1 VSSYTQ
7 RTLWLSVLA
16 LCALFASRLIALES
30 LPLHNDEG
38 LHLTR
43 AVQVWRSYPFWEI
56 SDGKIVNHWLIALFY
71 PQHQPVFSG
80 RIATVLVALIGLAG
94 GIAIGKLLGGLPS
107 IAAISLLWIGTP
119 FLFFYERTALS
130 DSQAAAWAVLA
141 VWLAL
146 RLARKPSLR
155 VSALCGAALAL
166 AALFKLSAAPFAF
179 SVALIVLASGTGD
192 LRQRLRSL
200 VAVAATALACFS
212 PVLAYLALRGRDF
225 GVAFSWL
232 TGGARHAE
240 PIENLRRLSDSLLG
254 YGDALGAAL
263 WLGAVLI
270 GAAAGLV
277 LLRRAVLIV
286 AISAP
291 LVAMILIG
299 VTPMPRHFLTN
310 LPLWLVASGLG
321 LGALWQRAPRVRPA
335 WLLLSGALAL
345 NGAAFALTAY
355 RTPEALALPALDRE
369 QFITG
374 HSSGFALREAM
385 QRLPELLPLD
395 VPIIG
400 SMFPDSCRRAN
411 FYAVGR
417 QLLCADGGGREL
429 LSAYLQARVSVCLLA
444 EPPPIGIGIDAY
456 AERAHLRARFERPQ
470 NGAPIHL
477 WCVAAPS
484 RLSSR

>member
-1 VSSYTQ
+1 MSNCTR

-16 LCALFASRLIALES
+16 LCALFASRLIALDS

-43 AVQVWRSYPFWEI
+43 AVQVWRGYPFWEI

-71 PQHQPVFSG
+71 PQQQPVFSG
-80 RIATVLVALIGLAG
+80 RIATVLTALIGLAS
-94 GIAIGKLLGGLPS
+94 GIAIGKQLGGLLS
-107 IAAISLLWIGTP
+107 SAAISLLWISAP

-155 VSALCGAALAL
+155 TGALCGAALAS
-166 AALFKLSAAPFAF
+166 AALFKLSAAPFAV
-179 SVALIVLASGTGD
+179 SVALIVLVSGTGD
-192 LRQRLRSL
+192 LWRRLRSL
-200 VAVAATALACFS
+200 VAVAATVIACFS
-212 PVLAYLALRGRDF
+212 PVFAYLALRGRDF
-225 GVAFSWL
+225 SVAFGWL
-232 TGGARHAE
+232 AGGARRAE
-240 PIENLRRLSDSLLG
+240 PIENLGRLSDSLLG

-263 WLGAVLI
+263 WLGVVLV
-270 GAAAGLV
+270 GVLAALV
-277 LLRRAVLIV
+277 LLRRAVLIA
-286 AISAP
+286 AIGAP
-291 LVAMILIG
+291 LVAMVLIS

-310 LPLWLVASGLG
+310 LPLWIVVSGLG
-321 LGALWQRAPRVRPA
+321 LGALWQRTPRLAPA

-355 RTPEALALPALDRE
+355 RAPEALALPALDRE

-385 QRLPELLPLD
+385 QRLPELVPSA

-400 SMFPDSCRRAN
+400 SLFPDSCRRAN

-417 QLLCADGGGREL
+417 QLLCADRGGEAL
-429 LSAYLQARVSVCLLA
+429 LTAHLQAQIGACLLA
-444 EPPPIGIGIDAY
+444 ELPPIGIPMAAY
-456 AERAHLRARFERPQ
+456 AERAHLLARFERPQ

-484 RLSSR
+484 R